1 MPVRIWR
8 LGGWSTINGVCS
20 KSNNKEK
27 ALEAMATIC
36 SDKMLSEIMVN
47 GTESAGYEVK
57 NYTPISND
65 LYTSDGAGNMA
76 NQYLINDTDDTDR
89 QLAKESMKDA
99 KIDIGIEGYYFD
111 LSAYKEKV
119 VAIRK
124 VEREFLGEV
133 NDVSK
138 LFSDEYG
145 SFKEAWNDFDRK
157 LKEAGADEIVSEIN
171 KQRIEMNKGL
181 SK

>member
-1 MPVRIWR
+1 M
-8 LGGWSTINGVCS
+8 
-20 KSNNKEK
+20 
-27 ALEAMATIC
+27 
-36 SDKMLSEIMVN
+36 
-47 GTESAGYEVK
+47 
-57 NYTPISND
+57 
-65 LYTSDGAGNMA
+65 
-76 NQYLINDTDDTDR
+76 
-89 QLAKESMKDA
+89 
-99 KIDIGIEGYYFD
+99 
-111 LSAYKEKV
+111 
-119 VAIRK
+119 
-124 VEREFLGEV
+124 GEV